1 MELKIGLKF
10 EVFYN
15 DDNHN
20 NIYSCEVRGIVDD
33 YIIVLLCKKSIDSE
47 EYYKSIDLVEFDF
60 YVKKGVYKQF

>member
-10 EVFYN
+10 ETFYN

-20 NIYSCEVRGIVDD
+20 NIYCCEVRGIVDD

-47 EYYKSIDLVEFDF
+47 EYYKTIDIEEFNF
-60 YVKKGVYKQF
+60 YVKKGVYTQI